1 MLKEFVQM
9 NFGTIVIAIVMP
21 VFMRTNRVFGKREE
35 RLFLTTILL
44 LDILI
49 VVDNIEW
56 WTSTLSYP
64 TMLRVWMSAIGYTV
78 RPLVVLTIILIV
90 LRGRIS
96 KLPVL
101 IFPAIVNAIVAFS
114 GLFTDIAYSYDE
126 ANEYVRG
133 PLGFTTHIISA
144 IYLVIVLCLSIM
156 FFVEKNVYEG
166 MVVAVIILAI
176 FLATAFETILKMKGV
191 LRLAIALSLVFYYL
205 YFHTQCFKRDT
216 LTGCLRRR
224 FFYIDAGR
232 RQSQITA
239 VVSIDLNNLKALN
252 DTFGHAEGD
261 KAICTMVECIRK
273 VAPNG
278 CVLYRTG
285 GDEFMMLCCKVKK
298 EVVQQ
303 MIEDIQR
310 EMEQTR
316 YSCAVG
322 MTEYRKE
329 EVIDNA
335 CKRADKMMYENKMRM
350 KAQ

>member
-1 MLKEFVQM
+1 MLKEFIQM

-21 VFMRTNRVFGKREE
+21 VFMKTNRVFGKREE

-49 VVDNIEW
+49 IVDNIEW
-56 WTSTLSYP
+56 LTSTLAYP

-78 RPLVVLTIILIV
+78 RPLVILTIILIV
-90 LRGRIS
+90 LRGRVS
-96 KLPVL
+96 KLPALVL
-101 IFPAIVNAIVAFS
+101 PVIINAIIAFS
-114 GLFTDIAYSYDE
+114 ALFTDVAYSYDA

-144 IYLVIVLCLSIM
+144 IYLVIVLCYSIV

-166 MVVAVIILAI
+166 MVVVAIILA
-176 FLATAFETILKMKGV
+176 LVTATAFETILQMKGI

-205 YFHTQCFKRDT
+205 YFHTQCFKRDV

-224 FFYIDAGR
+224 IFYLDAER

-239 VVSIDLNNLKALN
+239 VVSIDLNNLKTLN

-261 KAICTMVECIRK
+261 RAICTMVECIRK
-273 VAPNG
+273 VAPKG

-285 GDEFMMLCCKVKK
+285 GDEFMMLCFKMKQ
-298 EVVQQ
+298 ETVQK
-303 MIEDIQR
+303 MISDIR
-310 EMEQTR
+310 EEMAQTK
-316 YSCAVG
+316 YSCAIG

-329 EVIDNA
+329 EDIDKV
-335 CKRADKMMYENKMRM
+335 CKRADRMMYENKEKM
-350 KAQ
+350 KA